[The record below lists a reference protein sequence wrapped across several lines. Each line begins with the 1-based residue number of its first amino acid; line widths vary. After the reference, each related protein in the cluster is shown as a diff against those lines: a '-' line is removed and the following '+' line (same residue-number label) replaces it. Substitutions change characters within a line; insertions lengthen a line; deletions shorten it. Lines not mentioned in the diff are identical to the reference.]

1 MKITRGSRSTCMGK
15 LSRPDLEKQAL
26 NEIFDNI
33 KITPVLKN
41 NNATHQSTNFFVFLK
56 TITGEINPIMKI
68 LNSIKETSPYGIFL
82 KVT

>member
-15 LSRPDLEKQAL
+15 LSRPDLEK
-26 NEIFDNI
+26 IFDNI